1 MDTVTRSLKPR
12 TNPPVIPGG
21 GTGVKDKRIDQI
33 YDIIMQLAS
42 GNVKVK
48 PNLSEKSDKLGGI
61 IKGLSLLRKEIIDMQ
76 LERIGAKQ
84 EISEILKV
92 VESFASLNY
101 SKKAKLRADTDLFNT
116 LAKGIN
122 KLGEELQSSTV
133 SRDYFENVLQSMI
146 NMLIVVNPDGTIRTV
161 NSAALELLGYQE
173 NELIGK
179 SISIIFS
186 QDISPSKK
194 GRGKVIEEL
203 IKKGTVHNVE
213 KVFISKS
220 GNKIP
225 VLFSGSLMSDD
236 NCKLQ
241 AIVCAAQDITR
252 RKQVEEERKK
262 RAEATAAVKA
272 GKKRA
277 EELERINA
285 ELKKADEHIKAS
297 LKEKEILL
305 KEIHHRVK
313 NNMQV
318 ISGLLDLQA
327 DKSKDPAIKAFSTKA
342 KDRIRSMALLH
353 EKIYLSKDLANI
365 EISGYIET
373 LTDEL
378 VYNYNIDNNIKLKRE
393 IDEVFLDID
402 RAIPLGLIIN
412 ELVSNSLKYAFPKG
426 RKGEIFISL
435 KSKKNNKIVL
445 EVGDNGLGL
454 PKNFDIQNTETLG
467 LELVRSLTQQLKG
480 SLEIIRHNG
489 TKFKIEFAE

>member
-1 MDTVTRSLKPR
+1 M
-12 TNPPVIPGG
+12 IPGG

-48 PNLSEKSDKLGGI
+48 PNLSNKSDRFGGI
-61 IKGLSLLRKEIIDMQ
+61 IKGLSLLRKEIIEMQ

-92 VESFASLNY
+92 VESFASLDY

-161 NSAALELLGYQE
+161 NSTALELLGYQE

-186 QDISPSKK
+186 QDTPSKK

-213 KVFISKS
+213 KIFLSKS

-241 AIVCAAQDITR
+241 GIVCAAQDITR

-262 RAEATAAVKA
+262 RAEATAAVRA

-277 EELERINA
+277 EELEQINA

-327 DKSKDPAIKAFSTKA
+327 DKSKDPAIKDFSTKA

-365 EISGYIET
+365 EISDYIET

-378 VYNYNIDNNIKLKRE
+378 VYNYNINNNIKLKRE

-402 RAIPLGLIIN
+402 KAIPLGLIIN
-412 ELVSNSLKYAFPKG
+412 ELVSNSLKYAFPKD

-435 KSKKNNKIVL
+435 KSLSRQSRSKKNNGIIL

-467 LELVRSLTQQLKG
+467 LELVKSLTQQLKG
-480 SLEIIRHNG
+480 SLKIIRHNG
-489 TKFKIEFAE
+489 TKFNIAFAE